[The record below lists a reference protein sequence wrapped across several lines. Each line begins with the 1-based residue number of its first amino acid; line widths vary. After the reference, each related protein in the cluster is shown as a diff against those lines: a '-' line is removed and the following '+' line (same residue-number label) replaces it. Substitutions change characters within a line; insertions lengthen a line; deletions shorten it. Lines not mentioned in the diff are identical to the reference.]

1 MLGASAKADSKSLTE
16 KGEPQPPTGHP
27 HTSLRPLSQTGVR
40 ARGGEIALIIGLIGP
55 RGAFWLCL
63 RAIMG
68 PSAIR
73 IETKT
78 LKTNTNAIRLPIG
91 IAKPDRSG
99 GNFAQGCRIRMRQ
112 LWAMRH
118 PSESVSARPR
128 PARCGPC
135 TRKGRNPL
143 SSNKCRRA
151 WSQDQLRP
159 SPMPESAHTPSGA
172 HTAQYR
178 GRSVEGVR
186 EDAWRELCA
195 QLVEDEDG
203 AYLA

>member
-1 MLGASAKADSKSLTE
+1 MKT
-16 KGEPQPPTGHP
+16 
-27 HTSLRPLSQTGVR
+27 PLPSDIGV
-40 ARGGEIALIIGLIGP
+40 ALLIQSTI
-55 RGAFWLCL
+55 F
-63 RAIMG
+63 
-68 PSAIR
+68 
-73 IETKT
+73 ET
-78 LKTNTNAIRLPIG
+78 LIVQEHVEVMNHF
-91 IAKPDRSG
+91 G
-99 GNFAQGCRIRMRQ
+99 GN
-112 LWAMRH
+112 
-118 PSESVSARPR
+118 ESRE
-128 PARCGPC
+128 
-135 TRKGRNPL
+135 GRNPL